1 MKILSELSLDHHSRD
16 AGAMGRA
23 LRYAARFTGAFRSA
37 EGLSPAEREL
47 VLRDIDWTSTP
58 FNAGYTISVIGGW
71 APENPIE
78 RVSIQRFRMNGRAI
92 QSIEELEIHT
102 RHCKDLLL
110 EP

>member
-1 MKILSELSLDHHSRD
+1 MVFENIRIEHCYDKLIDFRVSFSGYSSDDTR
-16 AGAMGRA
+16 GRI
-23 LRYAARFTGAFRSA
+23 SDV
-37 EGLSPAEREL
+37 

-71 APENPIE
+71 APENPVE
-78 RVSIQRFRMNGRAI
+78 RVSIQRFRINGRAI

-110 EP
+110 KP